1 MKKIVAT
8 AVILTALSGP
18 ASALDDAAFQSEVM
32 KCWNVPATDDQMP
45 KLIWK
50 IEIDGNGS
58 PIDITASTPKP
69 EGGLG
74 RAIVESLKR
83 AIARCYPYPFPAGV
97 YTITIDKDT
106 FGGKSLNPYKD

>member
-8 AVILTALSGP
+8 AAVLATFVSPALAGV
-18 ASALDDAAFQSEVM
+18 DEDFQSEVM
-32 KCWNVPATDDQMP
+32 KCWNVPATDGPMP

-50 IEIDGNGS
+50 VEIDGSGL

-83 AIARCYPYPFPAGV
+83 AIARCYPYQFPAGV
-97 YTITIDKDT
+97 YTITIDKGT
-106 FGGKSLNPYKD
+106 FGGKSLDPYK

>member
-8 AVILTALSGP
+8 AAVMATLVSPALAGVD
-18 ASALDDAAFQSEVM
+18 ADFQKAAL
-32 KCWNVPATDDQMP
+32 KCWNRPSVDGEVQ
-45 KLIWK
+45 KIVWK
-50 IEIDGNGS
+50 VEIDGSGL

-83 AIARCYPYPFPAGV
+83 AIARCYPYRFPAGV

-106 FGGKSLNPYKD
+106 FGGKSLDPYK

>member
-8 AVILTALSGP
+8 AAVMATLVSP
-18 ASALDDAAFQSEVM
+18 ASAADDAAFQIAAM
-32 KCWNVPATDDQMP
+32 KCWNVPVIDGPMP

-50 IEIDGNGS
+50 VEIDGSGF
-58 PIDITASTPKP
+58 PVDITASTPKP
-69 EGGLG
+69 VGG

-83 AIARCYPYPFPAGV
+83 AVTRCSPYRLPAGV

-106 FGGKSLNPYKD
+106 FGGKSLDPYK